1 VKVIGNL
8 TKDAIIRAAVSE
20 GLTVTQAVGTDVIFN
35 SGSTTG
41 YAAAFDSS
49 TGKVVIAFCD
59 GTDGTKGK
67 AIVGTVDPSNNSIS
81 FGSEVVFQNSEV
93 TGDQMD
99 CVFDSNANKV
109 VIFYTDTVNSR
120 SGAAI
125 VGTVSGTSISFGT
138 KATFES
144 GNTSFITAT
153 FDSTNNKAVVFYRD
167 EGNSNYGT
175 AAVGTVSGTG
185 ISFGSPVVFNSAN
198 TPFLGSSFDSNAGKI
213 LVVYKDVGNSNY
225 GNSIV
230 GTVSGTSISFGSE
243 VTFLSANGGFYR
255 SIFDSSANK
264 HVVLYDN
271 PNDSNHGYARVGTI
285 SGTSVSFGTEAEFEN
300 GEAEYMGGVFDS
312 NAGKIAIVYKDGSN
326 SNRPTFV
333 SGTVSGTDISFDTP
347 VVLKAVEGVIY
358 NPGVAYDSTNK
369 RVVAAYADTTANPDN
384 GLAQVI
390 SVGYS
395 SATGGTIADGKP
407 VIVNANG
414 TVSSVSQ
421 SSQTQE
427 AGTSVEYESDKNSS
441 SKTAAIV
448 HDTTNNKILIVY
460 GDAANSDYG
469 TAVVG
474 TVSGT
479 SISFGTPVVFESA
492 YARFG
497 SNQHQCATFIDGKIV
512 IVYAD
517 GGNSNVG
524 TAIVGTVS
532 GTSISFGSAVVFN
545 SGNTYEGAV
554 VCTDTVNNKVI
565 VAYRD
570 EGNSNYGV
578 ACVGTVSGT
587 SISFGSEHTFRSA
600 AVFSTSI
607 GFDASAGAAV
617 VAYRDSSAGKAQV
630 LTVSSTSVS
639 SGSAVNFNS
648 SANTTNNNVVYDSN
662 AQKTVIV
669 YVDGGN
675 SAKGTAIVGTVSGTS
690 ISFGS
695 EVVFNAAT
703 TAQVGATFDSN
714 VNRIV
719 IAYSDGGSLGN
730 FTTGVVSGTSI
741 TFGQTETQFAAFNPF
756 YNVLCFDSTNK
767 KCVVAYMKGSS
778 AYDNLSAVLTPEGN
792 IPNLTT
798 ENFVGFMD
806 GATLDGTNGEILSS
820 CSIARNQTS
829 LTPGQTYFVSPSDGA
844 LSLTAGSP
852 SVTAGTAISATELIV
867 KG

>member
-198 TPFLGSSFDSNAGKI
+198 TPFLSSSFDSNAGKI

-243 VTFLSANGGFYR
+243 VTFLSANGGFYH

-271 PNDSNHGYARVGTI
+271 PSDNNYGYARVGTI
-285 SGTSVSFGTEAEFEN
+285 SGTSVSYGTAAKFET
-300 GEAEYMGGVFDS
+300 GQAEYMGGVFDS

-369 RVVAAYADTTANPDN
+369 RVVAAYLDSTGSDN

-390 SVGYS
+390 SVGYT

-414 TVSSVSQ
+414 TVSSIAETSTSFGSAAVFESASTTQ
-421 SSQTQE
+421 ISS
-427 AGTSVEYESDKNSS
+427 AY
-441 SKTAAIV
+441 
-448 HDTTNNKILIVY
+448 DTTNNKVIVAY
-460 GDAANSDYG
+460 RDSGNSNYG
-469 TAVVG
+469 TAAVG

-479 SISFGTPVVFESA
+479 SISFGTPVVF
-492 YARFG
+492 
-497 SNQHQCATFIDGKIV
+497 
-512 IVYAD
+512 
-517 GGNSNVG
+517 
-524 TAIVGTVS
+524 
-532 GTSISFGSAVVFN
+532 N
-545 SGNTYEGAV
+545 SGDTRYTS
-554 VCTDTVNNKVI
+554 CT
-565 VAYRD
+565 
-570 EGNSNYGV
+570 
-578 ACVGTVSGT
+578 
-587 SISFGSEHTFRSA
+587 F
-600 AVFSTSI
+600 
-607 GFDASAGAAV
+607 
-617 VAYRDSSAGKAQV
+617 DSSNEKMV
-630 LTVSSTSVS
+630 ISYVDWSNNERPTSV
-639 SGSAVNFNS
+639 
-648 SANTTNNNVVYDSN
+648 
-662 AQKTVIV
+662 
-669 YVDGGN
+669 
-675 SAKGTAIVGTVSGTS
+675 VGTVSGTS

-695 EVVFNAAT
+695 EVVISSVVASYMSTVFDSSGNKIIAT
-703 TAQVGATFDSN
+703 FRDDSNSGRGRGHVGTVSGTSISYAVGGEYNSDTTNDPHLVYDSNRERLIVSFIDAGTGADTLSARVGTLSGNSISWGQNVQIADGCNGLATTFDSN
-714 VNRIV
+714 VNKLFLLYKQTSTSNYPEARLGTITSGGTDLTFTSATAMSSAADTIDE
-719 IAYSDGGSLGN
+719 IAFDSSTNSVLIPYKAASTNLGS
-730 FTTGVVSGTSI
+730 FRSATTDGTSI
-741 TFGQTETQFAAFNPF
+741 TFSGVTVFENAQIDNTIAPI
-756 YNVLCFDSTNK
+756 YDPDTNK
-767 KCVVAYMKGSS
+767 FLISYRDADNSNYGTSIVGTVGSS
-778 AYDNLSAVLTPEGN
+778 N
-792 IPNLTT
+792 ITS

-806 GATLDGTNGEILSS
+806 GAALDGTNGEILSS

-829 LTPGQTYFVSPSDGA
+829 LTPGQTYFVTSTGA
-844 LSLTAGSP
+844 LSTTAGSP
-852 SVTAGTAISATELIV
+852 SVKAGTAISSTELIV

>member
-198 TPFLGSSFDSNAGKI
+198 TPFLSSSFDSNAGKI

-243 VTFLSANGGFYR
+243 VTFLSANGGFYH

-271 PNDSNHGYARVGTI
+271 PSDNNYGYARVGTI
-285 SGTSVSFGTEAEFEN
+285 SGTSVSYGTAAKFET
-300 GEAEYMGGVFDS
+300 GQAEYMGGVFDS

-369 RVVAAYADTTANPDN
+369 RVVAAYLDSTGSDN

-390 SVGYS
+390 SVGYT

-414 TVSSVSQ
+414 TVSSIAETSTSFGSAAVFESASTTQ
-421 SSQTQE
+421 ISS
-427 AGTSVEYESDKNSS
+427 AY
-441 SKTAAIV
+441 
-448 HDTTNNKILIVY
+448 DTTNNKVIVAY
-460 GDAANSDYG
+460 RDSGNSNYG
-469 TAVVG
+469 TAAVG

-479 SISFGTPVVFESA
+479 SISFGTPVVF
-492 YARFG
+492 
-497 SNQHQCATFIDGKIV
+497 
-512 IVYAD
+512 
-517 GGNSNVG
+517 
-524 TAIVGTVS
+524 
-532 GTSISFGSAVVFN
+532 N
-545 SGNTYEGAV
+545 SGDTRYTS
-554 VCTDTVNNKVI
+554 CT
-565 VAYRD
+565 
-570 EGNSNYGV
+570 
-578 ACVGTVSGT
+578 
-587 SISFGSEHTFRSA
+587 F
-600 AVFSTSI
+600 
-607 GFDASAGAAV
+607 
-617 VAYRDSSAGKAQV
+617 DSSNEKMV
-630 LTVSSTSVS
+630 ISYVDWSNNERPTSV
-639 SGSAVNFNS
+639 
-648 SANTTNNNVVYDSN
+648 
-662 AQKTVIV
+662 
-669 YVDGGN
+669 
-675 SAKGTAIVGTVSGTS
+675 VGTVSGTS

-695 EVVFNAAT
+695 EVVISSVVASYMSTVFDSSGNKIIAT
-703 TAQVGATFDSN
+703 FRDDSNSGRGRGHVGTVSGTSISYAVGGEYNSDTTNDPHLVYDSNRERLIVSFIDAGTGADTLSARVGTLSGNSISWGQNVQIADGCNGLATTFDSN
-714 VNRIV
+714 VNKLFLLYKQTSTSNYPEARLGTITSGGTDLTFTSATAMSSAADTIDE
-719 IAYSDGGSLGN
+719 IAFDSSTNSVLIPYKAASTNLGS
-730 FTTGVVSGTSI
+730 FRSATTDGTSI
-741 TFGQTETQFAAFNPF
+741 TFSGVTVFENAQIDNTIAPI
-756 YNVLCFDSTNK
+756 YDPDTNK
-767 KCVVAYMKGSS
+767 FLISYRDADNSNYGTSIVGTVGSS
-778 AYDNLSAVLTPEGN
+778 
-792 IPNLTT
+792 NLTS

-806 GATLDGTNGEILSS
+806 GAALDGTNGEILSS

-829 LTPGQTYFVSPSDGA
+829 LTPGQTYFVTPAGA
-844 LSLTAGSP
+844 LSTTAGSP
-852 SVTAGTAISATELIV
+852 SVTAGTAISSKELIV

>member
-1 VKVIGNL
+1 MKVIGNL

-243 VTFLSANGGFYR
+243 VTFLSANGGFYH

-271 PNDSNHGYARVGTI
+271 PSDNNYGYARVGTI
-285 SGTSVSFGTEAEFEN
+285 SGTSVSYGTAAKFET
-300 GEAEYMGGVFDS
+300 GQAEYMGGVFDS

-390 SVGYS
+390 SVGYT

-414 TVSSVSQ
+414 TVSTVST
-421 SSQTQE
+421 SSESGGSLTQF
-427 AGTSVEYESDKNSS
+427 ESGGIVYID
-441 SKTAAIV
+441 AAY
-448 HDTTNNKILIVY
+448 DTTNDKVVVVY
-460 GDAANSDYG
+460 RDKGNSEYG

-474 TVSGT
+474 TVSGE
-479 SISFGTPVVFESA
+479 SISFGTPVV
-492 YARFG
+492 Y
-497 SNQHQCATFIDGKIV
+497 
-512 IVYAD
+512 
-517 GGNSNVG
+517 
-524 TAIVGTVS
+524 
-532 GTSISFGSAVVFN
+532 
-545 SGNTYEGAV
+545 
-554 VCTDTVNNKVI
+554 
-565 VAYRD
+565 
-570 EGNSNYGV
+570 
-578 ACVGTVSGT
+578 
-587 SISFGSEHTFRSA
+587 
-600 AVFSTSI
+600 
-607 GFDASAGAAV
+607 
-617 VAYRDSSAGKAQV
+617 
-630 LTVSSTSVS
+630 
-639 SGSAVNFNS
+639 
-648 SANTTNNNVVYDSN
+648 
-662 AQKTVIV
+662 
-669 YVDGGN
+669 N
-675 SAKGTAIVGTVSGTS
+675 SAKTGWSACAFDQNAGKVGIFYEDFGASRYGKSIVGTVSGTS

-695 EVVFNAAT
+695 EAEFHGVQVGPVEAVYDS
-703 TAQVGATFDSN
+703 TAQKIVVAYKNHSNDYANSVVGTISGTSISFGSPVSYSGSETMASYVDVTYDSTN
-714 VNRIV
+714 NRIV
-719 IAYSDGGSLGN
+719 AAYTQASDYDGYAAVG
-730 FTTGVVSGTSI
+730 TVSGTSI
-741 TFGQTETQFAAFNPF
+741 SFGTAVKFMTGTMQIPAM
-756 YNVLCFDSTNK
+756 VFDSANSKVNIFFNDGTNSDYIEG
-767 KCVVAYMKGSS
+767 VIGTVSGTSISFTSEQVLYNAAGVSVDLAAAYDPKAASSILFFRGAS
-778 AYDNLSAVLTPEGN
+778 AYGLIMPVTSSGTSLTAGSTFTVTTNAMGYGEAVYDPDQEKIVVVFSDGDDSDKGKSMVYTASAST
-792 IPNLTT
+792 LTT

-806 GATLDGTNGEILSS
+806 GAALDGTNGEILSS

-829 LTPGQTYFVSPSDGA
+829 LTAGQTYFVTPAGA

-852 SVTAGTAISATELIV
+852 SVTAGTAISSTELIV